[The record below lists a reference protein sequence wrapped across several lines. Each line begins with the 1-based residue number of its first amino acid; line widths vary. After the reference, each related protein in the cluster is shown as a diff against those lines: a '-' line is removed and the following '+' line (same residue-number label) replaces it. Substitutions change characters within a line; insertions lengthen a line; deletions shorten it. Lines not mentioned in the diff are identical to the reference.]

1 MCAQKNGNEGPY
13 RPGRPLTPPRG
24 PAARRSPAAARRPSW
39 EDVPPP
45 GPRTPTLKEIADE
58 AGVSPTAVSFALNNR
73 AGVSDETRRRILS
86 LASQMGRRVPAA
98 GPAAD
103 RDRSRAIGL
112 VLARPAGSLGVEA
125 FFLQVVSGIQA
136 ALAPHDHALVFQMVD
151 DIDAECELYRR
162 WWTERRVDGVIV
174 VDPRVSDPRPETL
187 AVLGLPAVVIGA
199 LDSAGP
205 DGPDSGPHRRRAA
218 LSTLWADDAGAMDLI
233 VHHLHELGHRRIAHM
248 AGPPGLAHTARRI
261 AALRSAARRLGL
273 DHIVSVTTDFSD
285 RQGVKAARRLL
296 GASLRPTAL
305 ICHNEVMAVT
315 AAGVATERGLR
326 IPEDVSIVSW
336 EDSAICRTFHPPL
349 SALTRE
355 PGSFGRRAAAEVLH
369 LLAGAESRRLQD
381 PLPSLE
387 IRESCGPAP
396 LDGRA
401 PLDEPA
407 PVDGGGPGADQAPG
421 AGRRG
426 A

>member
-1 MCAQKNGNEGPY
+1 MCAQTNGNEGPQ
-13 RPGRPLTPPRG
+13 RSGRPFPSPRIPVG
-24 PAARRSPAAARRPSW
+24 RSSPGAARRPSW
-39 EDVPPP
+39 DGAATPPA
-45 GPRTPTLKEIADE
+45 PRAPTLDEIAKE

-73 AGVSDETRRRILS
+73 AGVSDATRRRILS
-86 LASQMGRRVPAA
+86 IASRMGRRVPAA
-98 GPAAD
+98 GPSPA

-187 AVLGLPAVVIGA
+187 TVLGLPAVVIGA
-199 LDSAGP
+199 LEGADPGAQGT
-205 DGPDSGPHRRRAA
+205 GGHRRRSA

-285 RQGVKAARRLL
+285 RQGIKAARRLL

-315 AAGVATERGLR
+315 AAGVAAERGLR
-326 IPEDVSIVSW
+326 IPEDLSLVSW
-336 EDSAICRTFHPPL
+336 EDSAICRTFHPRL

-369 LLAGAESRRLQD
+369 LLAGAQPRRLQD

-387 IRESCGPAP
+387 VRESCGPAP
-396 LDGRA
+396 RA
-401 PLDEPA
+401 
-407 PVDGGGPGADQAPG
+407 
-421 AGRRG
+421 
-426 A
+426 

>member
-1 MCAQKNGNEGPY
+1 MSAQTNGKEGPH
-13 RPGRPLTPPRG
+13 RPGRLLATPRAPVG
-24 PAARRSPAAARRPSW
+24 RRSPGPARRPAADGSPT
-39 EDVPPP
+39 PPA
-45 GPRTPTLKEIADE
+45 PRAPTLQEIAAE

-86 LASQMGRRVPAA
+86 IAARMGRRVPAA
-98 GPAAD
+98 GPAPA

-125 FFLQVVSGIQA
+125 FFLQMVSGIQA

-151 DIDAECELYRR
+151 DLDAECELYRR
-162 WWTERRVDGVIV
+162 WWAERRVDGVIV

-187 AVLGLPAVVIGA
+187 AVLGLPAVVVGA
-199 LDSAGP
+199 LASTGP
-205 DGPDSGPHRRRAA
+205 DGPEPGPSRRRGP

-233 VHHLHELGHRRIAHM
+233 VHHLHALGHRRIAHM

-285 RQGVKAARRLL
+285 RQGIKAARRLL

-326 IPEDVSIVSW
+326 IPEDVSLVSW
-336 EDSAICRTFHPPL
+336 EDSAICRTFHPRL

-355 PGSFGRRAAAEVLH
+355 PDAFGRRAAAEVLH
-369 LLAGAESRRLQD
+369 LLNGAEPRRLQE
-381 PLPSLE
+381 PLPSLKV
-387 IRESCGPAP
+387 RESCGPAP
-396 LDGRA
+396 
-401 PLDEPA
+401 
-407 PVDGGGPGADQAPG
+407 ADVPAPG
-421 AGRRG
+421 ASARPRE
-426 A
+426 AR